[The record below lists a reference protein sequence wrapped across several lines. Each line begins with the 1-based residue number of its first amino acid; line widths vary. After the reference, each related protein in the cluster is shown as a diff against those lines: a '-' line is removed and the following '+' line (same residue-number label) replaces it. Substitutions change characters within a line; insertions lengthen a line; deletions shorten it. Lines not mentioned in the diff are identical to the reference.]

1 MPTDAGHKSLES
13 RSNPFTAADTDAI
26 LRARGW
32 LTGDASPELA
42 QWLADAAALL
52 GPHAADRDA
61 LENLLALVFHYDAAA
76 TLRLPENHAV
86 MTRQHAREVV
96 RALAHFLLD
105 GAPLDSERLKEIVA
119 ALKERVTTRNPELFH
134 PLRLALAGRSGDGA
148 LDRVILLLD
157 RAAALDF
164 AVPVKSNRRR
174 IAEFCAALD

>member
-1 MPTDAGHKSLES
+1 MAGATNEVI
-13 RSNPFTAADTDAI
+13 RQNAFTAADVEEI

-32 LTGDASPELA
+32 LAGDASPELA
-42 QWLADAAALL
+42 QWLAVAAALL

-76 TLRLPENHAV
+76 ALRLPENHAV

-96 RALAHFLLD
+96 RALAHALLE
-105 GAPLDSERLKEIVA
+105 GASLDSVGLKEIVA

-134 PLRLALAGRSGDGA
+134 PLRLALAGRAGDGA